1 MKKYIELFTSFFKTG
16 LFTFGGGYAML
27 PLLKAEVCEKRK
39 WVTEDELLDYFSI
52 GQCTP
57 GIIAIN
63 VSTFCGYKLSG
74 IKGAVISTTAM
85 VLPSLIIITLIAA
98 VLSRYMQLPIIASA
112 FAGIRL
118 GVTALLL
125 NLIFDTGRKIFKESR
140 HRRLHAFIFISAL
153 VLLLF
158 GGVSAVFIVIM
169 AACLGFLPDFIPARF
184 KNIFHGKNK

>member
-1 MKKYIELFTSFFKTG
+1 MKNYIELFTSFFKTG

-39 WVTEDELLDYFSI
+39 WISEDELLDYFSI

-63 VSTFCGYKLSG
+63 VSTFCGYKLNG
-74 IKGAVISTTAM
+74 VKGAIISTTAM

-125 NLIFDTGRKIFKESR
+125 NLIFDTGRKIFKESQ
-140 HRRLHAFIFISAL
+140 HRRLHAFIFAAAL
-153 VLLLF
+153 ILLLF

-169 AACLGFLPDFIPARF
+169 AAALGFLPNFIPAKF
-184 KNIFHGKNK
+184 KNIFRGENK

>member
-39 WVTEDELLDYFSI
+39 WISEDELLDYFSI

-63 VSTFCGYKLSG
+63 VSTFCGYKLNG
-74 IKGAVISTTAM
+74 VKGAIVATAAM

-98 VLSRYMQLPIIASA
+98 VLNRYMQLPIIASA

-125 NLIFDTGRKIFKESR
+125 NLIFDTGRKIFHESK
-140 HRRLHAFIFISAL
+140 HRRLHAFIFAAAL
-153 VLLLF
+153 ILLLF
-158 GGVSAVFIVIM
+158 GGVSAVFVVIM
-169 AACLGFLPDFIPARF
+169 AAALGFLPDFIPA
-184 KNIFHGKNK
+184 KLKSIFRGENK

>member
-1 MKKYIELFTSFFKTG
+1 MKKYIELFTAFFKTG

-27 PLLKAEVCEKRK
+27 PLLKAEVCEKHK
-39 WVTEDELLDYFSI
+39 WISEDELLDYFSI

-63 VSTFCGYKLSG
+63 VSTFCGYKLYG

-85 VLPSLIIITLIAA
+85 VLPSLIIIIVIAA
-98 VLSRYMQLPIIASA
+98 ALSRYMQIPVIANA

-125 NLIFDTGRKIFKESR
+125 NLIFNTGCKVFKESQ
-140 HRRLHAFIFISAL
+140 HRYLHAFIFIMAL
-153 VLLLF
+153 ILLLF
-158 GGVSAVFIVIM
+158 GGVSAVFIVLM
-169 AACLGFLPDFIPARF
+169 AAFCGFLPDLIPAKI
-184 KNIFHGKNK
+184 KNFFRGENK

>member
-1 MKKYIELFTSFFKTG
+1 MKNYIELFTSFFKTG

-39 WVTEDELLDYFSI
+39 WISEDELLDYFSI

-63 VSTFCGYKLSG
+63 VSTFCGYKLNG
-74 IKGAVISTTAM
+74 VKGAIVATTAM

-98 VLSRYMQLPIIASA
+98 VLNRYMQLPIIASA

-125 NLIFDTGRKIFKESR
+125 NLIFDTGRKIFKESQ
-140 HRRLHAFIFISAL
+140 HRRLHAFIFASAL
-153 VLLLF
+153 ILLLF

-169 AACLGFLPDFIPARF
+169 AAVLGFLPNFIPA
-184 KNIFHGKNK
+184 KLKSIFRGENK